1 MSKKLGSYVFS
12 PKETFEAHLEKL
24 IKLEKVVTKSYSYNP
39 WVWVFNFFLKYDPKY
54 EEQNVAGSEFGGKN
68 FIYVIIWSG
77 KLYMLQMHKD
87 EVGNPLK

>member
-1 MSKKLGSYVFS
+1 
-12 PKETFEAHLEKL
+12 
-24 IKLEKVVTKSYSYNP
+24 
-39 WVWVFNFFLKYDPKY
+39 VWLFNFFLKYDPKY

-87 EVGNPLK
+87 GVGNPPR